1 MNAKQQKQLED
12 NSQQIAEI
20 KTTLH
25 TISTNHL
32 YHIEKDMASMDKRV
46 EKMDMRIWAV
56 LIMLVASSVFA
67 FIGDKF

>member
-1 MNAKQQKQLED
+1 MNAKQQKQLEE
-12 NSQQIAEI
+12 NSKEISEI
-20 KTTLH
+20 KSTLH

-32 YHIEKDMASMDKRV
+32 WHIEKDMASMDKRV
-46 EKMDMRIWAV
+46 EKLDTKIWAV